1 MNSSKF
7 IYTSR
12 NILLASFLV
21 AQIANA
27 QQIKEIRFDGLV
39 HISPE
44 IAKEIINIEP
54 GTSIKPAKIS
64 DSIKALYKQQYFK
77 DIWVEN
83 KNGVLIYHV
92 TEKPLIAKID
102 LKGYGSADKNEEALK
117 ESGIHKGDVY
127 DNAKIKKI
135 KHNITKKLESEGY
148 YDSTIDIKNKELHKG
163 SLKTDIIVNKGE
175 NVYIKDIRF
184 NGTKKYH
191 YADFAPYIANKKQ
204 QSFGWLL
211 GRDDGKLK
219 ADQLAFDAMR
229 IKEFYLKHG
238 FLDVKVSKPFLKTH
252 FDDYGATLTYNIK
265 EGSQYRVGNV
275 SIQSDSDVINTKT
288 LQEKLK
294 LVKGKIF
301 NVEKLRKD
309 ITIIKKELSNKGYA
323 FAKVIPDVKQDRH
336 KHIASVKYV
345 IHANHKVIV
354 NNITI
359 AGNYRTM
366 DRVIRRELY
375 LSEGEPFTQTDMQDS
390 INALR
395 RTGFF
400 NDVKIIPTPVDRDH
414 VNLLVK
420 VDEAS
425 TGSIMGG
432 LSYGSYDGFG
442 INLGLSD
449 KNFLG
454 SGIETGID
462 LDTSEKTVRGSLHFY
477 NPRVFDST
485 YSLGGNIYRRKFD
498 YYDYNENSLGGSL
511 KVGKKLG
518 RHYHA
523 SLTYLYEDTE
533 LSNVSDSLKDT
544 IYYQPGRVIKSS
556 LIPALTF
563 DNTDDYYLPRHG
575 MTITGSFE
583 YAGVGGDAKFTRTS
597 LSAKYYY
604 GFEDWLDY
612 DLIFRLKGRVSVIGD
627 QGNLPLNEKL
637 YLGGMGSVRGYKYGT
652 LSPRNDVG
660 ALIGAKKLA
669 AASLEFSIPLVEAVQ
684 MRLLTFLD
692 YGMTGDK
699 SYDEIHRSSTGIGIE
714 WAKSPLGVPLQ
725 ISYAKAL
732 DDKEGDR
739 TSKIE
744 FSLGRRF

>member
-7 IYTSR
+7 LHTSK
-12 NILLASFLV
+12 NILLTSFLV
-21 AQIANA
+21 TQLAQA
-27 QQIKEIRFDGLV
+27 QQIKDIKFDGLV

-44 IAKEIINIEP
+44 IAKEIINIQP
-54 GTSIKPAKIS
+54 GSNVSADKIS
-64 DSIKALYKQQYFK
+64 NSVKALYRQQYFK
-77 DIWVEN
+77 DIWVEE

-92 TEKPLIAKID
+92 KEKPLIAKID
-102 LKGYGSADKNEEALK
+102 LKGYGSTDKNEEALK
-117 ESGIHKGDVY
+117 EAGLHKGDVY
-127 DNAKIKKI
+127 DNAKVKSMKQ
-135 KHNITKKLESEGY
+135 KITKKLESEGY
-148 YDSTIDIKNKELHKG
+148 YDSTVEIKNKQLNKG

-175 NVYIKDIRF
+175 NVYIKSIHF

-191 YADFAPYIANKKQ
+191 YKDFAPYLANKQQ

-219 ADQLAFDAMR
+219 ANQLGFDSMR

-238 FLDVKVSKPFLKTH
+238 FLDVKVSKPFLKTN
-252 FDDYGATLTYNIK
+252 FDNYTATLTYNIS
-265 EGSQYRVGNV
+265 EGKQYHVGDV
-275 SIQSDSDVINTKT
+275 SIQADDGVVNKKK
-288 LQEKLK
+288 LEEKLK
-294 LVKGKIF
+294 LHKGKVF

-309 ITIIKKELSNKGYA
+309 ISTIKKELSNEGYA
-323 FAKVIPDVKQDRH
+323 FAKVYPDVQQNKNT
-336 KHIASVKYV
+336 HIATVRY
-345 IHANHKVIV
+345 IIQPNHKVYV
-354 NNITI
+354 SNITI

-375 LSEGEPFTQTDMQDS
+375 LSEGEPYTQTDMQDS

-400 NDVKIIPTPVDRDH
+400 NDVQIIPTPTDADH

-454 SGIETGID
+454 SGIESGID

-485 YSLGGNIYRRKFD
+485 YSLGGNVYRRKFD

-511 KVGKKLG
+511 KIGKKLG

-533 LSNVSDSLKDT
+533 LSDVSDSLKDT

-575 MTITGSFE
+575 MNITGSFE

-604 GFEDWLDY
+604 GLEDLIDY
-612 DLIFRLKGRVSVIGD
+612 DLIVRLKGRFSVIGD

-652 LSPRNDVG
+652 LSPRNSVG
-660 ALIGAKKLA
+660 ALVGAKKLA

-684 MRLLTFLD
+684 MRILSFLD
-692 YGMTGDK
+692 YGMTGDDK
-699 SYDEIHRSSTGIGIE
+699 FNEIHRSSAGIGIE